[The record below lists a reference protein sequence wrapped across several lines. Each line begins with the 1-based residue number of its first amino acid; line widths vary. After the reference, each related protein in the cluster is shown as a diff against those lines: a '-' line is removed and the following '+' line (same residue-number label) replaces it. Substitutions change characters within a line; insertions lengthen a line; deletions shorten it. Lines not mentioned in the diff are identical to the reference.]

1 MCVVRVNK
9 ALSPKDVNI
18 HTCNERG
25 DRDHRRYKHKRYDD
39 GRDVVVAAVLVQ
51 TPKDGGLRNSGLGM
65 TAYVVFRA
73 LPMPEGQSTGH
84 SLCESAGSTEG
95 MAQSDNG
102 TIFRRILASSRSDI
116 ILAVFNHLQRV
127 RGIRW
132 SNVSSACPLI
142 FATCVDAHEEAFHQV
157 MNLSTLLS
165 ILQQLEL
172 QTLKVVRKNDVN
184 AQTGDNVQ

>member
-1 MCVVRVNK
+1 MSLMCIVSKSVTIMVIISVIVVV
-9 ALSPKDVNI
+9 
-18 HTCNERG
+18 
-25 DRDHRRYKHKRYDD
+25 
-39 GRDVVVAAVLVQ
+39 DVVVAAILVQ
-51 TPKDGGLRNSGLGM
+51 TPKDGGLRNSGLGT

-84 SLCESAGSTEG
+84 SLCESAGSMEG

-102 TIFRRILASSRSDI
+102 TIFRRILASSISSI
-116 ILAVFNHLQRV
+116 TPAVFNHLQRD

-172 QTLKVVRKNDVN
+172 QTLKVVRKNDAN

>member
-1 MCVVRVNK
+1 MSLMCIVSKSVTIMVIISVIVVV
-9 ALSPKDVNI
+9 
-18 HTCNERG
+18 
-25 DRDHRRYKHKRYDD
+25 
-39 GRDVVVAAVLVQ
+39 DVVVAAILVQ

-84 SLCESAGSTEG
+84 SLCESAGSMEG

-116 ILAVFNHLQRV
+116 ILAALNHLQRV

-172 QTLKVVRKNDVN
+172 QTLKVVRKHDAN